1 MGLVSTLKIAAGS
14 VIGVIVLA
22 LWFFGG
28 IIGCIVGI
36 VNNSALFAVASLIV
50 PGFGA
55 IYTIISA
62 LGALFS

>member
-1 MGLVSTLKIAAGS
+1 MGIVNTIKIAAGS
-14 VIGVIVLA
+14 IFGLIVLA

-36 VNNSALFAVASLIV
+36 VNNEAIYAVASLIV

-62 LGALFS
+62 IGALF